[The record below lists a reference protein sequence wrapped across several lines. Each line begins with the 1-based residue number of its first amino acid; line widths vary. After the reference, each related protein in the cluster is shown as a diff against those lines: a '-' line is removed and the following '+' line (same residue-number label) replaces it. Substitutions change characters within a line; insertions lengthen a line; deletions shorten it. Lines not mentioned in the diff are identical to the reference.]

1 MPGGREVADDHHE
14 PAVRPIYLDE
24 IVEEDMTEVRDF
36 CTIDWALFAEHDRE
50 RTSLVI
56 AKKKQLL
63 RFHPPGSALL
73 LPFANA
79 QTQNTHTH
87 IHTAFALSTSPHLP
101 KSPPH
106 PSGSA

>member
-1 MPGGREVADDHHE
+1 MSGIGDEWDPLIGDGGISVASTPPGTPTAGRHPGARGGAAAVPGGKEDDDDHQE

-56 AKKKQLL
+56 A
-63 RFHPPGSALL
+63 
-73 LPFANA
+73 
-79 QTQNTHTH
+79 
-87 IHTAFALSTSPHLP
+87 
-101 KSPPH
+101 
-106 PSGSA
+106 